1 MNKKWNF
8 NKINKKALSII
19 EVMVAIFIFT
29 LWISSIYMVLS
40 STVGINKYNQD
51 FIIASNLAREDIE
64 LVRNIRDTNYK
75 EFQKWNML
83 EPEWD
88 LSWTKD
94 YNKVFTWS
102 NSTNWLY
109 KIETDFNNNKIKF
122 YTWTY
127 LSETNFESALKD
139 WSNNW
144 EDKYRLCLNNDNNYI
159 YCKKENWVDDKA
171 DIKSKTIFYKY
182 IEIKPLETKL
192 SWWDI
197 INNAF
202 KIRSKVFW
210 YNRWKINST
219 EIPTILTD
227 WKRL

>member
-29 LWISSIYMVLS
+29 LWISAIYMVLS
-40 STVGINKYNQD
+40 STIGINKYNQD

-88 LSWTKD
+88 LSWTKY

-102 NSTNWLY
+102 NSTTWLY
-109 KIETDFNNNKIKF
+109 KIETNFNDYKIKF
-122 YTWTY
+122 YTWGY

-144 EDKYRLCLNNDNNYI
+144 KDEYRLCLNNDNNYI
-159 YCKKENWVDDKA
+159 YCKKENWVDDKV

-210 YNRWKINST
+210 YNRWKIHST
-219 EIPTILTD
+219 EVPTILTD